1 MKKIIVPTDFTAVG
15 DVAIRYASDLVRH
28 AGGNIFLLHIVK
40 DQDDVD
46 EARTKLEE
54 AAKKNAGADGKPL
67 GTIIRVGNIFDDIP
81 NVAHEENAE
90 LVVMGTHGMQGM
102 QFIVGSNALRI
113 ITESKVPM
121 IIVQQK
127 TTHSAKVSKLLL
139 PLDLHK
145 ETKQKLKIAGDVAE
159 RFKAE
164 VHLISP
170 KETDEYL
177 LNFLKRNIAYAE
189 GYMESKNISYKTVI
203 TESGS
208 GGFVKEMLKY
218 ASYIG
223 IDMICI
229 MNTAEER
236 LIHAFGMDSEQK
248 IITNEASVPVMVVN
262 PSATLLDSRS
272 IFAQ

>member
-1 MKKIIVPTDFTAVG
+1 MKKIVVPTDFTSVG
-15 DVAIRYASDLVRH
+15 DVAIKYAVDLVKH
-28 AGGNIFLLHIVK
+28 AGGNIYLLHIVK
-40 DQDDVD
+40 DASDI
-46 EARTKLEE
+46 ENARKKLESAVE
-54 AAKKNAGADGKPL
+54 KFKASGVPMG
-67 GTIIRVGNIFDDIP
+67 IITRVGNIFDDIP

-90 LVVMGTHGMQGM
+90 LVVMGTHGMTGM

-121 IIVQQK
+121 IIVQQH
-127 TTHSAKVSKLLL
+127 TNQSAKVSKLLL

-145 ETKQKLKIAGDVAE
+145 ETKQKLKIAGDIAE
-159 RFKAE
+159 RFSAE

-177 LNFLKRNIAYAE
+177 LNFLNRNISYAE
-189 GYMESKNISYKTVI
+189 GFLESKNIAYKTVI

-208 GGFVKEMLKY
+208 GGFVKDLLKY
-218 ASYIG
+218 ASNNAV
-223 IDMICI
+223 DMICI

-248 IITNEASVPVMVVN
+248 IITNEAQIPVMVIN
-262 PSATLLDSRS
+262 PAATLVDARS

>member
-1 MKKIIVPTDFTAVG
+1 MKKIVVPTDFTAVG
-15 DVAIRYASDLVRH
+15 DVAIKYAVDLVKN

-40 DQDDVD
+40 HKEEVD
-46 EARTKLEE
+46 TARKKLEE
-54 AAKKNAGADGKPL
+54 LANKFQISGISIGVI
-67 GTIIRVGNIFDDIP
+67 TRVGNIFDDIP

-90 LVVMGTHGMQGM
+90 LVIMGTHGMTGM

-113 ITESKVPM
+113 VTESKVPM
-121 IIVQQK
+121 IIVQDN
-127 TTHSAKVSKLLL
+127 TNHSAKVSKLLL

-145 ETKQKLKIAGDVAE
+145 ETKQKLKIAGDIAA

-177 LNFLKRNIAYAE
+177 LNFLKRNLAYAE
-189 GYMESKNISYKTVI
+189 GFLESNNIPYKTII
-203 TESGS
+203 TDSGS
-208 GGFVKEMLKY
+208 GGFVKDILKY
-218 ASYIG
+218 SASNG

-248 IITNEASVPVMVVN
+248 IITNDAHIPVMIIN
-262 PSATLLDSRS
+262 PSATLVDSRS